1 MMFWDLRVH
10 SRVRRLLDRRSV
22 LNFLLLPL
30 SFLYTIIH
38 QTRLTFYS
46 TGILKVKKLPCRVI
60 SIGNITVGGTGKT
73 PMAIAVARTLKD
85 KGKKVAVLSR
95 GYKGEKSGSDEVLLM
110 SKRLGNI
117 PVITGGNRYLSG
129 SYAIDKYQVD
139 TILLDD
145 GFQHVQ
151 LKRDL
156 DILLIDSTNPF
167 GNGFTLPAGILREPL
182 RNIKRADAIVLTRT
196 DQAMDIHKVINR
208 IKTLNPAAPIFKA
221 RHRPAGFVRLADGR
235 IEGVEL
241 VKDKKI
247 LIFSGIENP
256 EAFSFSLKELG
267 AKIIEVM
274 DYPDHY
280 FYDERDIIGIERKA
294 KDLSAEIIITTEKDA
309 MRLSDMSLPDNLW
322 ALRVEMEIMD
332 EREEWELFLST
343 CR

>member
-1 MMFWDLRVH
+1 MMFWDLSVH

-46 TGILKVKKLPCRVI
+46 LGILKVKKLPCRVI

-73 PMAIAVARTLKD
+73 PMAIAVARTLID

-95 GYKGEKSGSDEVLLM
+95 GYKGEKSGSDEVLLI

-208 IKTLNPAAPIFKA
+208 IKTLNPSAPIFKA
-221 RHRPAGFVRLADGR
+221 RHRPAGVVRLFDGR

-247 LIFSGIENP
+247 LIFSGIGNP

-294 KDLSAEIIITTEKDA
+294 KDLSTEIIITTEKDA
-309 MRLSDMSLPDNLW
+309 TKLSDMSLPDNLW
-322 ALRVEMEIMD
+322 ALRVEMEIMN
-332 EREEWELFLST
+332 EREEWESLLLGIE
-343 CR
+343 